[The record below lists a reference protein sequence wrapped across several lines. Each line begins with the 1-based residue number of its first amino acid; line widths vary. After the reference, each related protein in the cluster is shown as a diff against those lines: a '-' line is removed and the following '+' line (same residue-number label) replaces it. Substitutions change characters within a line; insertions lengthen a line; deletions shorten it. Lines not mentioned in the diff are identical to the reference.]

1 MQDEHK
7 DAQTGGQTGGQLDGH
22 LDGQF
27 TGQFAG
33 QGPAPRRSGRRL
45 LVAMVLMLL
54 IAGGSLAAAWQFPS
68 AQRRMLGLVGLEWK
82 PVRLVQSPAQEPSP
96 APSPGTSAVT
106 PTVPAQVP
114 TLPLGTVPPGSL
126 DARLALMEQRLARL
140 DVEADAAL
148 GNAARAEGLLI
159 AFAARRALDRGAPL
173 GFLEDQLRLRFADAQ
188 PNAVQTLIDS
198 AARPVTLDS
207 LYAELDALTA
217 RLTGSAPAADSWSW
231 MQREFSNL
239 FIIRHQSGAPVRP
252 EDRLARAKLL
262 LAAGKIGEA
271 INEVERLPGAGVA
284 SEWMASARRYDTV
297 QRALD
302 LVETTALLDSH
313 RLKNAQGAPVEQP
326 SPLNG
331 PAV

>member
-1 MQDEHK
+1 MQDEHI
-7 DAQTGGQTGGQLDGH
+7 DTQTGGQLDGH

-45 LVAMVLMLL
+45 LVALVLLLL

-68 AQRRMLGLVGLEWK
+68 AQRRMLGLIGLDPK
-82 PVRLVQSPAQEPSP
+82 PARLVQSAVQEPSP
-96 APSPGTSAVT
+96 APPPGMSTVT

-114 TLPLGTVPPGSL
+114 TPPPGSLPPGSL

-140 DVEADAAL
+140 DVEADAAS

-188 PNAVQTLIDS
+188 PNAVQTLVD
-198 AARPVTLDS
+198 AATKPVTLDS
-207 LYAELDALTA
+207 LYAQLDALA
-217 RLTGSAPAADSWSW
+217 PKLTGSAPAGDSWSW
-231 MQREFSNL
+231 IRQEVSNL
-239 FIIRHQSGAPVRP
+239 FIIRHQSGAPIRP

-271 INEVERLPGAGVA
+271 VNEIERLPGAGAA
-284 SEWMASARRYDTV
+284 SEWMTSARRYDTV

-313 RLKNAQGAPVEQP
+313 RLKNAEGAPVEQP
-326 SPLNG
+326 SPLTG